1 MIRKLLAKA
10 ERAAT
15 ETETEAQAYN
25 AKAAEPMARHGVDAA
40 LLAASGEQ
48 PDAKASAASSCV
60 VGSSTA
66 AAVPL
71 SLSAR
76 RDSDRA
82 SRSSAV
88 TAFTEGD
95 SG

>member
-71 SLSAR
+71 ACR
-76 RDSDRA
+76 RVATATEPRA
-82 SRSSAV
+82 A
-88 TAFTEGD
+88 AP
-95 SG
+95 